1 MPARS
6 IEIVNQLGLHARAAA
21 KLVQVANRFES
32 EILIRKDGKEAN
44 AKSIMAVMMLA
55 AARGSAIEVSACG
68 PDEQPA
74 LQALAELIENRF
86 GEDK

>member
-1 MPARS
+1 MAARS

-21 KLVQVANRFES
+21 KLVQLANRFES
-32 EILIRKDGKEAN
+32 EILLRKDGKEAN

-55 AARGSAIEVSACG
+55 AGRGSVIEISTSGV
-68 PDEQPA
+68 DEQPA
-74 LQALAELIENRF
+74 LQALTELIENRF